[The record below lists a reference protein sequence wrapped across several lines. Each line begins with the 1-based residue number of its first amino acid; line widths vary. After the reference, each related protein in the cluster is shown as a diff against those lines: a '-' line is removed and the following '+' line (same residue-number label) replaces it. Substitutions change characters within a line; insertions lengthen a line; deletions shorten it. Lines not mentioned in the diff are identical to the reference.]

1 MSEGFHW
8 LIFALHSTAAL
19 VITFGV
25 WFRCD
30 QGLWVSRMHVDS
42 YALDPAGGSTGMWWD
57 RANLTLMRQCANQ
70 TRQSAGCFLADLPL
84 YEREASS
91 LGWHLFGLLGH
102 FEWISAAFAFFY
114 IEGRWTHQSWAIST
128 AIAITG
134 TLLYLPW
141 QAHQPFAN
149 ETLLLIVNGTAC
161 AAVFYE
167 HRNVHAQL
175 IRDTEQEQE
184 QEQEQEED
192 TSPSAP
198 SQGRVFRI
206 PQRWIRAPKLQG
218 VGNLQTGSLR
228 LATLPALRFAE
239 YCITASELFVAV
251 LSLFVPDAPA
261 FITIGGYALML
272 LCNLYGVLLHYSLVA
287 DHASPVTELQTP
299 CWRGMAVPRSWMRAD
314 PSPPPPVVAP
324 TRLHAHGWGW
334 SEDVLSRRYAWG
346 SFIASNNSTLLNSWF
361 AFALAMLIVLYQQTF
376 LFSTDP
382 PWFVVLSGWIVL
394 VMYTLFGA
402 WVSAVYT
409 SPAYWAEALGGW
421 GAGLEETYL
430 LIVRGLDI
438 LSVVAKISIVGILSF
453 GFVFSADG
461 HC

>member
-8 LIFALHSTAAL
+8 LIFALHSAAAL

-25 WFRCD
+25 RFRCD
-30 QGLWVSRMHVDS
+30 QSLWVSRMHVDS
-42 YALDPAGGSTGMWWD
+42 YSIDHAVSNKGMWWD
-57 RANLTLMRQCANQ
+57 SDNLTLMKQCSNQ

-84 YEREASS
+84 YERETSS

-114 IEGRWTHQSWAIST
+114 IEGGWTHQSWAIST
-128 AIAITG
+128 VIAITG

-141 QAHQPFAN
+141 QAHQSFAN
-149 ETLLLIVNGTAC
+149 ETILLIVNGSAC

-167 HRNVHAQL
+167 HRNVHTQL
-175 IRDTEQEQE
+175 IQEQE
-184 QEQEQEED
+184 DAEQEQEED
-192 TSPSAP
+192 ASPSAP
-198 SQGRVFRI
+198 PPSNGSVFRI
-206 PQRWIRAPKLQG
+206 PLKWIRAPRLHG
-218 VGNLQTGSLR
+218 MGNLQTGSLR

-239 YCITASELFVAV
+239 YCITASALFVAV

-261 FITIGGYALML
+261 FITIGGYAMII

-287 DHASPVTELQTP
+287 DHASPVTELRIP
-299 CWRGMAVPRSWMRAD
+299 CWRGMSVPRSWMRAD
-314 PSPPPPVVAP
+314 PTPLTPVASM
-324 TRLHAHGWGW
+324 RLHAHGWGW

-376 LFSTDP
+376 LFSTEP
-382 PWFVVLSGWIVL
+382 PWFVVMSGWIVL

-402 WVSAVYT
+402 WVSAVYM
-409 SPAYWAEALGGW
+409 SPAYWAGALGGW
-421 GAGLEETYL
+421 GTGLEETYL

-438 LSVVAKISIVGILSF
+438 LSVVAKLSIVGILSF

-461 HC
+461 YC